1 MATLKSFKEHLNES
15 FELIMEKLITFG
27 GKAYPRAGNVVIMA
41 GGAGS
46 GKGFVKDRLIGL
58 EGYTFDVDE
67 IKKLAIKSKG
77 FTDRSK
83 SELGIDLKKLDLK
96 NPEDVAKLHQVVG
109 DYFKIDN
116 KRMKSLYTSIL
127 GTNPENKPNIIFDVT
142 LKDLTKLQ
150 NLTNAVKSIGYKSE
164 NIHIVWVVNDIE
176 IAKKQNMMRDRR
188 VPVEILINT
197 HRGVSQTMNDIVN
210 MGKTITRY
218 MDGDIVFAFNKVGVD
233 SSMQQ
238 RQGISKGKYAGMAGF
253 ITTANYFYIKR
264 AGQPI
269 IPLTSIEADVKRKIS
284 EYVPKGVTWE

>member
-83 SELGIDLKKLDLK
+83 SELGIDLKKIDLK
-96 NPEDVAKLHQVVG
+96 NEEDVALLHQVVG

-116 KRMKSLYTSIL
+116 KRLKSLYTSIL
-127 GTNPENKPNIIFDVT
+127 GANPENKPNIIFDVT

-150 NLTNAVKSIGYKSE
+150 NLTNSVKSIGYKSE

-176 IAKKQNMMRDRR
+176 VAKKQNMMRDRR

-269 IPLTSIEADVKRKIS
+269 IPLTSIEADVKRKIA
-284 EYVPKGVTWE
+284 EYVPKAEVWE

>member
-1 MATLKSFKEHLNES
+1 
-15 FELIMEKLITFG
+15 MEKLITFG

-96 NPEDVAKLHQVVG
+96 NEEDVALLHQVVG

-127 GTNPENKPNIIFDVT
+127 GANPENKPNIIFDVT

-218 MDGDIVFAFNKVGVD
+218 MDGDIV
-233 SSMQQ
+233 
-238 RQGISKGKYAGMAGF
+238 
-253 ITTANYFYIKR
+253 
-264 AGQPI
+264 
-269 IPLTSIEADVKRKIS
+269 LHSIR
-284 EYVPKGVTWE
+284 

>member
-96 NPEDVAKLHQVVG
+96 IPEDVAKLHQVVG
-109 DYFKIDN
+109 DYFEIDN

-127 GTNPENKPNIIFDVT
+127 GANPENKPNIIFDVT

-269 IPLTSIEADVKRKIS
+269 IPLTSIEADVKRKIA

>member
-109 DYFKIDN
+109 DYFEIDN

-127 GTNPENKPNIIFDVT
+127 GANPENKPNIIFDVT